1 MFDPNDAVEVEI
13 EGVGKFKSRL
23 LTERQL
29 KEFNRAADI
38 QGKMSLEAHH
48 DRLNAALRIALTDTD
63 LEDLTVSQKLTLIDQ
78 LPWAITNAE
87 LDRLKKAS
95 GLRSESQTT

>member
-1 MFDPNDAVEVEI
+1 M
-13 EGVGKFKSRL
+13 
-23 LTERQL
+23 

-48 DRLNAALRIALTDTD
+48 DRLNIALRIALTDTD
-63 LEDLTVSQKLTLIDQ
+63 LEDLTVSQKLMLIDQ

-87 LDRLKKAS
+87 LDRLKKAAPS
-95 GLRSESQTT
+95 PSESQTT